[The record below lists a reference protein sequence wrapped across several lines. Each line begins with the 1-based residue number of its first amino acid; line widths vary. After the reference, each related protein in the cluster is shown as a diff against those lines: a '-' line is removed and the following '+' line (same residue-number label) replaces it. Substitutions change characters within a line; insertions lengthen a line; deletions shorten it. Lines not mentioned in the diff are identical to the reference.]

1 MADKKRVLIT
11 GASGLIGGVLRESL
25 RSSCD
30 LSGIDIRP
38 SDGFRLLVADM
49 TDRTAIRPAFEGID
63 AVIDLAN
70 KANLESPWDDI
81 YKNNVPAT
89 YNALEAACRA
99 DVQRIIFASSN
110 HVTDLYENDYPYSA
124 IVGGHYDHLD
134 PSSIPCIASGD
145 PIRPDSPYGI
155 GKALG
160 EAAGRYFSD
169 TCGLS
174 VICLRI
180 GTVNKE
186 NRPLNPR
193 HFATLFTH
201 RDLTQLVERCLAAP
215 QDLRF
220 AIFFGVSDNRW
231 RIWDI
236 SNSGE
241 AIGYAPQDNAESWR

>member
-1 MADKKRVLIT
+1 MANKKRVLIT
-11 GASGLIGGVLRESL
+11 GASGLIGGVLRASL
-25 RSSCD
+25 HGSCD

-38 SDGFRLLVADM
+38 SEGFGLLVADM
-49 TDRTAIRPAFEGID
+49 TDPIAIQPAFEGID
-63 AVIDLAN
+63 VVIDLAN

-81 YKNNVPAT
+81 YKNNIPST
-89 YNALEAACRA
+89 YNALEGARRA
-99 DVQRIIFASSN
+99 GVQRVIFASSN
-110 HVTDLYENDYPYSA
+110 HVTGLYENDYPYSA

-134 PSSIPCIASGD
+134 PASIPRIASGA

-169 TCGLS
+169 TYGLS

-193 HFATLFTH
+193 HFATLLTH
-201 RDLTQLVERCLAAP
+201 RDLTQLIKRCIAAP
-215 QDLRF
+215 QELRF
-220 AIFFGVSDNRW
+220 AIFFGVSNNRW
-231 RIWDI
+231 RFWDI